1 MKTPQAWIEILSA
14 IEKQATI
21 ILEILDARDP
31 EGTRPHD
38 IEEHI
43 KQRCPGKKL
52 FLILN
57 KADLVPEEVVHAWVK
72 FYQDLGFTCFYAST
86 LRKDWITFLMSQI
99 VRYTDRD
106 VVNKILVVGYP
117 NTGKSSIITALLEKK
132 KHARISSEAGF
143 TRGLQLLKIEGWH
156 NMYLLDTPGVV
167 PIDEEDAELSLALK
181 AAIKVSK
188 IDDPQ
193 TVFEEIY
200 RRATPEKLK
209 ELYEVDFSTSDEFV
223 QALGRKRGQLK
234 KGNEVNESKVWMI
247 VIRDWQRNFIPFY
260 TVPPNFKT
268 PGV

>member
-1 MKTPQAWIEILSA
+1 MKTPKAWSEILNA

-31 EGTRPHD
+31 EGTRPHE

-43 KQRCPGKKL
+43 EQRCAGKKL

-57 KADLVPEEVVHAWVK
+57 KADLVPEDVMHAWVK
-72 FYQDLGFTCFYAST
+72 YYQDLGFTCFYASA

-99 VRYTDRD
+99 VRYIDHN

-117 NTGKSSIITALLEKK
+117 NTGKSSIITALLKEK

-156 NMYLLDTPGVV
+156 NMYLLDSPGVV
-167 PIDEEDAELSLALK
+167 PIDEEDAELNLALK

-193 TVFEEIY
+193 AVFEEIY

-209 ELYEVDFSTSDEFV
+209 ELYEVEFSNSDEFT
-223 QALGRKRGQLK
+223 QALGRKRGRLK
-234 KGNEVNESKVWMI
+234 KGNEVNEPEVWMI

-260 TVPPNFKT
+260 TIPPNYQQPEK
-268 PGV
+268 